1 MGLDIYFSKKTF
13 IGATF
18 KSSGING
25 IISLTKRGVPIPI
38 KAERLAY
45 VIEDVYHG
53 SKTYWLCEWLNHE
66 LAQALNNTEEQEIS
80 GDVMDR
86 LHQACVDVLAH
97 RKMSDFREVCREKL
111 CCSLKPDI
119 SEETKNIFIEE
130 VEELAKATS
139 PEEKTADAVFFVSAS
154 W

>member
-25 IISLTKRGVPIPI
+25 IISLTKRGEEISI
-38 KAERLAY
+38 KVERLAY

-66 LAQALNNTEEQEIS
+66 LAQALNNSEEQEI
-80 GDVMDR
+80 GPEVMDR
-86 LHQACVDVLAH
+86 LHQACVEVLAH
-97 RKMSDFREVCREKL
+97 RNKPDFREVCG
-111 CCSLKPDI
+111 
-119 SEETKNIFIEE
+119 KNS
-130 VEELAKATS
+130 VAT
-139 PEEKTADAVFFVSAS
+139 
-154 W
+154 